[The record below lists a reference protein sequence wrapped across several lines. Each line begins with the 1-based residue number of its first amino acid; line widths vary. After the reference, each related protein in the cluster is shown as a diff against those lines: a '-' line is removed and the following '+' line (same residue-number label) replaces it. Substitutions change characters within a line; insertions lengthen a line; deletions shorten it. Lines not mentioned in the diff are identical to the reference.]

1 MKGIYLS
8 LMAVMV
14 VSGLF
19 FTSCKKDKTTNE
31 AFSSITDST
40 GADVL
45 GITYDNDGK
54 VIKATAGTVTYDFYY
69 NNNKLIKR
77 VQSESGSLVATDSFF
92 YDGVDRYSR
101 IDNYNDNGVKAKSTV
116 FSYNLNNSIDAVNVN
131 SSTVGTPDAMFEFT
145 YAGSNFNTVKEY
157 EKTLGT
163 FSIKRQ
169 FEFLAFDAK
178 TNPISPL
185 INKYFSDQ
193 YNLITLF
200 WGSNNNCTSMR
211 QTDYSVINGDVTGS
225 FPVTATYTY
234 NGSNMPTEVVTTT
247 NGNTNRNFYHYTTL

>member
-8 LMAVMV
+8 LITVLV
-14 VSGLF
+14 VSSLF
-19 FTSCKKDKTTNE
+19 FTSCKKDKTNTE
-31 AFSSITDST
+31 VFASITDTT
-40 GADVL
+40 GAEVL
-45 GITYDNDGK
+45 GVTYDNDGR
-54 VIKATAGTVTYDFYY
+54 VIKATAGTVNYDFYY
-69 NNNKLIKR
+69 AEGKLIKR

-92 YDGVDRYSR
+92 YDGLDRYAR
-101 IDNYNDNGVKAKSTV
+101 VDNYDNNGTKAKSTV

-145 YAGSNFNTVKEY
+145 YAGTNFNTVKEY

-169 FEFLAFDAK
+169 YEFLAYDTK
-178 TNPISPL
+178 TNPIASL
-185 INKYFSDQ
+185 IGKYFPDQ
-193 YNLITLF
+193 FNLLILF
-200 WGSNNNCTSMR
+200 WGTGNNCTSMR

-234 NGSNMPTEVVTTT
+234 NGNNMPTDVASTI
-247 NGNTNRNFYHYTTL
+247 NGNTNRSNYHYTTL